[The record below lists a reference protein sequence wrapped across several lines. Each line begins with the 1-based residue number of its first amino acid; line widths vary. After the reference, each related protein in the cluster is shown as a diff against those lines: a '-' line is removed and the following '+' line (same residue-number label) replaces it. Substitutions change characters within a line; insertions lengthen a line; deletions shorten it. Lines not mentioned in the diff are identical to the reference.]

1 MGTRDNCRDN
11 LTLFTAKN
19 WSPFP
24 LQLNIPGLGA
34 HDHDLPELGAD
45 DHDLPELG
53 AYVHD
58 LPELGTDLHDLPEL
72 GTDVHDLPEL
82 GQMSMTYLSWGRCP

>member
-45 DHDLPELG
+45 IRD
-53 AYVHD
+53 
-58 LPELGTDLHDLPEL
+58 
-72 GTDVHDLPEL
+72 L
-82 GQMSMTYLSWGRCP
+82 GQFVAASVVYQLQRLHTGLPYIISHIFHS